1 MKNRRGI
8 VHLMY
13 HEIELPGR
21 FVCHSEPGYVRYVVR
36 DADFRTQ
43 IGWLQQNCWRG
54 LSVSQALGFPDGRSV
69 AITFDDGCET
79 DLLAAAPLLK
89 CAHFGA
95 TFYITTCNLGKR
107 GFLNLAQLRELSELG
122 FDIGCHSRTHRY
134 LTDVSEEE
142 LRDEITTVKGDL
154 EHMIGR
160 PVLHFSCPGGR
171 CDARV
176 IAVAK
181 EAGYHSVATSRT
193 APNFPGSDSFGLARV
208 VVMRNTSPVTFQ
220 HWCEGKALW
229 TIQAKETARAAAQR
243 LLGNST
249 YDRMRSVLLRG

>member
-21 FVCHSEPGYVRYVVR
+21 SVCHSEPGYVRYVVR
-36 DADFRTQ
+36 DADFRMQ

-54 LSVSQALGFPDGRSV
+54 LSVSEALGFPEGRSV

-79 DLLAAAPLLK
+79 DLLVAAPLLK
-89 CAHFGA
+89 RARFAA
-95 TFYITTCNLGKR
+95 TFYITTGNLGKR
-107 GFLNLAQLRELSELG
+107 GFLNLAQLRELSDLG
-122 FDIGCHSRTHRY
+122 FDIGCHSRTHPY
-134 LTDVSEEE
+134 LTDVPEEG
-142 LRDEITTVKGDL
+142 LRDEISTVKDEL
-154 EHMIGR
+154 EQLIGR

-181 EAGYHSVATSRT
+181 GAGYHSVATSRT
-193 APNFPGSDSFGLARV
+193 APNFPGSDPFDLNRV
-208 VVMRNTSPVTFQ
+208 AVMRNTTPGTFQ

-229 TIQAKETARAAAQR
+229 TIQVQESARLAAQR
-243 LLGNST
+243 LLGNSV
-249 YDRMRSVLLRG
+249 YDRVRSVLLRG